1 MAVHIQFKTPLGRF
15 KFSMYTMWNLAR
27 AKPLEPLVR
36 VPLNKP
42 KLFEYGRKCMNQKVN
57 RRRSNSITIRFDDSE
72 KREWLKYCDSL
83 REPQFGS
90 YADVILHLI
99 RSNTTIQIDL
109 KSLRD
114 NTIALNKIGANLNQ
128 IAKACNSGKQLDA
141 GSYVCFKESLNV
153 LKINKD
159 NLNNIWQLLRQ

>member
-1 MAVHIQFKTPLGRF
+1 
-15 KFSMYTMWNLAR
+15 
-27 AKPLEPLVR
+27 
-36 VPLNKP
+36 
-42 KLFEYGRKCMNQKVN
+42 MNQKVN

-83 REPQFGS
+83 NEPQFAS

-99 RSNTTIQIDL
+99 RSNTTVHIDL
-109 KSLRD
+109 NSLRE

-128 IAKACNSGKQLDA
+128 IAKACNSGRQLDV
-141 GSYVCFKESLNV
+141 GTYECFKEALNV

-159 NLNNIWQLLRQ
+159 NLNNIWQLLKQ

>member
-1 MAVHIQFKTPLGRF
+1 
-15 KFSMYTMWNLAR
+15 
-27 AKPLEPLVR
+27 
-36 VPLNKP
+36 
-42 KLFEYGRKCMNQKVN
+42 MNQKVN
-57 RRRSNSITIRFDDSE
+57 RRRSNSITIRFDNDE

-83 REPQFGS
+83 NEPQFGS

-99 RSNTTIQIDL
+99 RSNTTIHIDL
-109 KSLRD
+109 NSLRD

-141 GSYVCFKESLNV
+141 GSYMYFKEALNV

-159 NLNNIWQLLRQ
+159 SLNKSIVFFNLFNIYFYHIKYAKNPLFMGFFLILPLRILFINVINCSLLI

>member
-1 MAVHIQFKTPLGRF
+1 
-15 KFSMYTMWNLAR
+15 MYTMWNLAR
-27 AKPLEPLVR
+27 ARPLEPLVR
-36 VPLNKP
+36 VPLNEP
-42 KLFEYGRKCMNQKVN
+42 KLFEIRRKLMNQKVN
-57 RRRSNSITIRFDDSE
+57 RRRSNSITIRFDNDE

-83 REPQFGS
+83 NEPQFGS

-141 GSYVCFKESLNV
+141 GSYVCFKEALNV

-159 NLNNIWQLLRQ
+159 NLNNIWQLLKR

>member
-1 MAVHIQFKTPLGRF
+1 MAVHFQFKTPLGRF
-15 KFSMYTMWNLAR
+15 KFSMYTMLNLAR
-27 AKPLEPLVR
+27 SKHLEPLVK

-42 KLFEYGRKCMNQKVN
+42 KLFEYGRKRMNQKVN
-57 RRRSNSITIRFDDSE
+57 RRRSNSITIRFDNDE

-83 REPQFGS
+83 SEPQFGS

-99 RSNTTIQIDL
+99 RSNTTVQIDL

-114 NTIALNKIGANLNQ
+114 NTIALNKVGANLNQ

-141 GSYVCFKESLNV
+141 GSYVCFKEALNV

-159 NLNNIWQLLRQ
+159 NLNKIWQSLKR

>member
-1 MAVHIQFKTPLGRF
+1 
-15 KFSMYTMWNLAR
+15 
-27 AKPLEPLVR
+27 
-36 VPLNKP
+36 
-42 KLFEYGRKCMNQKVN
+42 MNQKVN
-57 RRRSNSITIRFDDSE
+57 RRRSNSLTIRFDNDE

-83 REPQFGS
+83 NEPQFGS

-141 GSYVCFKESLNV
+141 GSYVCFKEALNV

-159 NLNNIWQLLRQ
+159 NLNNIWQLLKR

>member
-1 MAVHIQFKTPLGRF
+1 
-15 KFSMYTMWNLAR
+15 
-27 AKPLEPLVR
+27 
-36 VPLNKP
+36 
-42 KLFEYGRKCMNQKVN
+42 MNQKVN
-57 RRRSNSITIRFDDSE
+57 RRRSNSITIRFDNDE

-83 REPQFGS
+83 NEPQFGS

-109 KSLRD
+109 NSLRD

-128 IAKACNSGKQLDA
+128 IAKACNSGRQLDA
-141 GSYVCFKESLNV
+141 GTYICFKEALNV

-159 NLNNIWQLLRQ
+159 ELDDVRESLKQ

>member
-1 MAVHIQFKTPLGRF
+1 
-15 KFSMYTMWNLAR
+15 
-27 AKPLEPLVR
+27 
-36 VPLNKP
+36 
-42 KLFEYGRKCMNQKVN
+42 MNQKVN

-83 REPQFGS
+83 NEPQLGS

-99 RSNTTIQIDL
+99 RSNTTIRIDL
-109 KSLRD
+109 NSLRD

-141 GSYVCFKESLNV
+141 GGYVCFKEALNV
-153 LKINKD
+153 LKLNKD
-159 NLNNIWQLLRQ
+159 SLNNIWQLLKR

>member
-1 MAVHIQFKTPLGRF
+1 
-15 KFSMYTMWNLAR
+15 
-27 AKPLEPLVR
+27 
-36 VPLNKP
+36 
-42 KLFEYGRKCMNQKVN
+42 MNQKVN
-57 RRRSNSITIRFDDSE
+57 RRRSNSITIRFDE

-83 REPQFGS
+83 NEPQFGS

-109 KSLRD
+109 NSLRD

-128 IAKACNSGKQLDA
+128 IAKACNSGRQLDA
-141 GSYVCFKESLNV
+141 GTNEYFKEALNL

-159 NLNNIWQLLRQ
+159 NLNTIWQLLKR

>member
-1 MAVHIQFKTPLGRF
+1 
-15 KFSMYTMWNLAR
+15 
-27 AKPLEPLVR
+27 
-36 VPLNKP
+36 
-42 KLFEYGRKCMNQKVN
+42 MNQKVN
-57 RRRSNSITIRFDDSE
+57 RRRSNSITIRFDNDE

-83 REPQFGS
+83 NGPQFGS

-109 KSLRD
+109 NSLRD

-128 IAKACNSGKQLDA
+128 IAKSCNSGKQLDA
-141 GSYVCFKESLNV
+141 GTYECFKETLNV

-159 NLNNIWQLLRQ
+159 NLNKIWQSLKR

>member
-1 MAVHIQFKTPLGRF
+1 
-15 KFSMYTMWNLAR
+15 
-27 AKPLEPLVR
+27 
-36 VPLNKP
+36 
-42 KLFEYGRKCMNQKVN
+42 MNQKVN

-83 REPQFGS
+83 SEPQFGS

-99 RSNTTIQIDL
+99 RSSTTIQIDL

-141 GSYVCFKESLNV
+141 GSYVCFKEALNV

>member
-1 MAVHIQFKTPLGRF
+1 
-15 KFSMYTMWNLAR
+15 
-27 AKPLEPLVR
+27 
-36 VPLNKP
+36 
-42 KLFEYGRKCMNQKVN
+42 MNQKVN
-57 RRRSNSITIRFDDSE
+57 RRRSNSITIRFDNDE

-83 REPQFGS
+83 NEPQFGS

-99 RSNTTIQIDL
+99 RSNTTIHIDL
-109 KSLRD
+109 NSLRD

-141 GSYVCFKESLNV
+141 GSYMYFKEALNV

-159 NLNNIWQLLRQ
+159 SLNKSIVFFNLFNIYFYHIKYAKNPLFMGFFLILPLRILFINVINCSLLIWDDD

>member
-1 MAVHIQFKTPLGRF
+1 
-15 KFSMYTMWNLAR
+15 
-27 AKPLEPLVR
+27 
-36 VPLNKP
+36 
-42 KLFEYGRKCMNQKVN
+42 MNQKVN
-57 RRRSNSITIRFDDSE
+57 RRRSNSITIRFDNDE

-83 REPQFGS
+83 NEPQFGS

-109 KSLRD
+109 NSLRD

-128 IAKACNSGKQLDA
+128 IAKACNSGKQLDT
-141 GSYVCFKESLNV
+141 GTYECFKEALKV

-159 NLNNIWQLLRQ
+159 SINNIWQLLKQ